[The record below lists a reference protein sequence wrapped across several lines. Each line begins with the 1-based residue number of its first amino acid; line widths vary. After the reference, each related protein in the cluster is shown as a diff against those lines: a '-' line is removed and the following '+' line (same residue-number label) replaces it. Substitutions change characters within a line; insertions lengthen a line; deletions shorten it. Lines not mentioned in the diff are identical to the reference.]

1 MAIYTAFPTKEQEKL
16 LLTFLKTNNIDF
28 INNEEKLPA
37 HVLEGIER
45 GLEDVRGGRTIT
57 FEEFKNKFP
66 VK

>member
-37 HVLEGIER
+37 HVLEG
-45 GLEDVRGGRTIT
+45 VRGGRTIT